1 MVMAWTMNVLVAD
14 KWLTD
19 CKAIKDNDLT
29 ALEMLVRAIIAG
41 GLHHS
46 TA

>member
-14 KWLTD
+14 KCLAD
-19 CKAIKDNDLT
+19 SKAITDNDLT

-41 GLHHS
+41 ARQHS